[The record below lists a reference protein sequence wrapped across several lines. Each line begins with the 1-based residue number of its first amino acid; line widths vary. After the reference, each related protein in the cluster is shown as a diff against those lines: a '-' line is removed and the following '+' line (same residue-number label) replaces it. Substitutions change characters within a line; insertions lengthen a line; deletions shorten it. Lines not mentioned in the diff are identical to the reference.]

1 MKKVLI
7 DLLKSYKWKIL
18 ISLIVLGIDIYL
30 LTYPPMIVG
39 KIIDM
44 LYNLDENKQTIL
56 NYTYYLLGVCVV
68 LLVVRLAWKWLLVE
82 ICRGSESRLR
92 KNLFKRFLKLKLK
105 DVQNIKNGEIMAY
118 FVKDTTEIR
127 RCMNAV
133 IFNGGR
139 VVFTF
144 IFASFQMIR
153 GANFYLTAAVMAPIL
168 VGMYIVTKIKKY
180 VEISFKK
187 SQVLFTEMSEYIQ
200 ESTDGIRTTKAYS
213 CEGKQLKDFIRKN
226 RKVRDSNNIV
236 DVYSNLLKMS
246 LTMCFGICYRG

>member
-1 MKKVLI
+1 MRKVLI
-7 DLLKSYKWKIL
+7 DTLKSYKWKIL
-18 ISLIVLGIDIYL
+18 ISLIVLGINIYL

-44 LYNLDENKQTIL
+44 LYNLEENKQTIL

-68 LLVVRLAWKWLLVE
+68 LILVRLAWKWLQVE
-82 ICRGSESRLR
+82 ICRGSESKFR
-92 KNLFKRFLKLKLK
+92 KNLFKRFLKLKIK
-105 DVQNIKNGEIMAY
+105 DVQTIKNGEIMSY
-118 FVKDTTEIR
+118 LVKDTNEMRKCID
-127 RCMNAV
+127 AI

-144 IFASFQMIR
+144 IIASFQMIR
-153 GANFYLTAAVMAPIL
+153 GANFYLTVAVMAPIL
-168 VGMYIVTKIKKY
+168 IGMYIVAKIKKY

-187 SQVLFTEMSEYIQ
+187 SQTLFTEMSEYIQ

-226 RKVRDSNNIV
+226 RRVRESNNIV
-236 DVYSNLLKMS
+236 DVYTNLLKMS
-246 LTMCFGICYRG
+246 LTICFGICYRS

>member
-1 MKKVLI
+1 MRKVLI
-7 DLLKSYKWKIL
+7 DTLKSYKWKII

-44 LYNLDENKQTIL
+44 LYNLEENKQTIL

-68 LLVVRLAWKWLLVE
+68 LILVRLAWKWLLIE
-82 ICRGSESRLR
+82 ICRGSESKFR

-105 DVQNIKNGEIMAY
+105 DVQTIKNGEIMSY
-118 FVKDTTEIR
+118 FVKDTREIK
-127 RCMNAV
+127 RCIEV
-133 IFNGGR
+133 IIFNGGR

-144 IFASFQMIR
+144 IIASFQMIR
-153 GANFYLTAAVMAPIL
+153 GANFYLTVAVMAPIL
-168 VGMYIVTKIKKY
+168 IGMYIVAKIKKY

-187 SQVLFTEMSEYIQ
+187 SQTLFTEMSEYIQ

-226 RKVRDSNNIV
+226 RRVRESNNIV
-236 DVYSNLLKMS
+236 DVYTNLLKMS
-246 LTMCFGICYRG
+246 LTICFGICYRS